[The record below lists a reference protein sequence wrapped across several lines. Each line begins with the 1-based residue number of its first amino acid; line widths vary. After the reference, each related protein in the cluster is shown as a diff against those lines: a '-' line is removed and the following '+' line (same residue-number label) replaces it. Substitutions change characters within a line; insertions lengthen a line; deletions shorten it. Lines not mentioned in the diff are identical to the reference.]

1 MGWVLKTH
9 LIFVKMILEAE
20 TPIGNVAPRRF
31 AVLSYVRLAER
42 NLPMKW
48 LVACVITVVALAGC
62 KSSQTPFNTLAPF
75 GSARVPPP
83 STNHV
88 NAPGNYYNGAA
99 PPQTATPAVPGA
111 TPAPAAAQPAAA
123 ASGKMS
129 SNTNPTGT
137 NVAWQPSGKTASM
150 AGTTNPSAAASL
162 VTGVQP
168 VSYQADANGTKNA
181 ASATPA
187 SGSALRLSGMPVND
201 ATASS
206 AAAEP
211 ARFVPA
217 GSPIEIAQ
225 LPQPPTAPGTT
236 PPTGTVVASAQAS
249 DQPAPASASSQSTLQ
264 WKSRP

>member
-1 MGWVLKTH
+1 MGGVLKTH
-9 LIFVKMILEAE
+9 DFFVKMILEAK
-20 TPIGNVAPRRF
+20 TPIGNVTPRRF

-48 LVACVITVVALAGC
+48 LVACVITAVALAGC

-88 NAPGNYYNGAA
+88 NAPGNYYNGAT

-123 ASGKMS
+123 ASGKMT
-129 SNTNPTGT
+129 SNTNAAGT
-137 NVAWQPSGKTASM
+137 DGVWQPSGKTAGT
-150 AGTTNPSAAASL
+150 AGTANASTAPTA
-162 VTGVQP
+162 VSGVQP
-168 VSYQADANGTKNA
+168 VSYQAATDVTKNA
-181 ASATPA
+181 ASTPPA

-201 ATASS
+201 ATTGG

-225 LPQPPTAPGTT
+225 LPPPSSAPGTA
-236 PPTGTVVASAQAS
+236 PATGTVVASAQAS
-249 DQPAPASASSQSTLQ
+249 DQPAPAPGASQSTLQ

>member
-1 MGWVLKTH
+1 
-9 LIFVKMILEAE
+9 
-20 TPIGNVAPRRF
+20 
-31 AVLSYVRLAER
+31 
-42 NLPMKW
+42 MKW

-88 NAPGNYYNGAA
+88 TAPGNYYNGAA
-99 PPQTATPAVPGA
+99 PPQTATPTVPGA
-111 TPAPAAAQPAAA
+111 TPAPAAAQPGAA
-123 ASGKMS
+123 ASGKMT
-129 SNTNPTGT
+129 SNTNTDG
-137 NVAWQPSGKTASM
+137 VWQPSGKTAST
-150 AGTTNPSAAASL
+150 AGTTNISPAPSAVS
-162 VTGVQP
+162 GVQP
-168 VSYQADANGTKNA
+168 VSYQAGTNATKNA
-181 ASATPA
+181 SSSTLA

-201 ATASS
+201 ATTSG

-225 LPQPPTAPGTT
+225 LPQAAPAPGTAPT
-236 PPTGTVVASAQAS
+236 TGTVVASAQAS